1 MKYVCL
7 VYHEEA
13 KLHAMSPAEM
23 KTLDHDSGAYDDALT
38 ASGHLIVA
46 QALQPVKVTKTVR
59 NRKGKVLVTDGPFTE
74 TKEQLLGFLMIE
86 GAEFA
91 EAVKIAG
98 VGPLAK
104 LGVIEVRPVYNF
116 RGD

>member
-7 VYHEEA
+7 VYHQEA

-23 KTLDHDSGAYDDALT
+23 KVLDHDSGAYDDSLT

-59 NRKGKVLVTDGPFTE
+59 NRKGKVLVTDGPFAE

-86 GAEFA
+86 ASDFD
-91 EAVKIAG
+91 EAVEIAG
-98 VGPLAK
+98 KVPLAK
-104 LGVIEVRPVYNF
+104 LGAIEVRPVYNF
-116 RGD
+116 R

>member
-7 VYHEEA
+7 VHGAEA

-23 KTLDHDSGAYDDALT
+23 KALDHDSGAYDDALT

-59 NRKGKVLVTDGPFTE
+59 NRKGKALVIDGPFAE
-74 TKEQLLGFLMIE
+74 TKEQLLGFIMIE
-86 GAEFA
+86 ARDFE
-91 EAVKIAG
+91 EAVEIAG
-98 VGPLAK
+98 KIPLAK
-104 LGVIEVRPVYNF
+104 LGAIEVRPVYNF